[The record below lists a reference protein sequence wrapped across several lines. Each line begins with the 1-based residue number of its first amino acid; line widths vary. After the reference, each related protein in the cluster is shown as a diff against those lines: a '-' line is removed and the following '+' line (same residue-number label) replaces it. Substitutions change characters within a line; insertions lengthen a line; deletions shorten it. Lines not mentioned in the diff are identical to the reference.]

1 MPPHCDSLDGPVVTA
16 ARRALDADHVE
27 LVLPYVPEGAEA
39 EVRAVFG
46 QVRDAR
52 VLGGQARDVADRHF
66 FETVVRL
73 HRAGEG
79 APYTG
84 LKPEGTPTGPAI
96 PLAERAVL
104 TGQPDEVARF
114 LAAELTEEVERRL
127 AEVHSLA
134 GARER
139 SVADARRYVEAMLGF
154 EVYCHTVYTS
164 LHAAVHSEA
173 EGAQAA
179 AHQHG

>member
-73 HRAGEG
+73 NRAGEG
-79 APYTG
+79 AP
-84 LKPEGTPTGPAI
+84 
-96 PLAERAVL
+96 
-104 TGQPDEVARF
+104 
-114 LAAELTEEVERRL
+114 
-127 AEVHSLA
+127 
-134 GARER
+134 
-139 SVADARRYVEAMLGF
+139 
-154 EVYCHTVYTS
+154 
-164 LHAAVHSEA
+164 
-173 EGAQAA
+173 
-179 AHQHG
+179 